1 MRTMKKSRE
10 NSFLLLTCLLERGM
24 SVRVWKWK
32 CERAESKI
40 QPFHKTR
47 IKWGPHAWKLIEN
60 KNQISKQRQTEK
72 YFVCA
77 CAHPLQI
84 DSGIR
89 AIMAMCGV
97 FIYTYAHMHRSRY
110 SAQTGMQTNTHRCQP
125 LPAYTCAITMCILWK
140 SYFKLTAR
148 KFFCAP
154 ASMLVQ
160 FLSSHTHTWSH
171 NIRWHP
177 FILRTVIN
185 RCFDDI
191 NRCCQG

>member
-125 LPAYTCAITMCILWK
+125 LPCVYCENPILNWRRANSFARPRECSFSSFPRTLTLDRIT
-140 SYFKLTAR
+140 S
-148 KFFCAP
+148 
-154 ASMLVQ
+154 
-160 FLSSHTHTWSH
+160 
-171 NIRWHP
+171 
-177 FILRTVIN
+177 
-185 RCFDDI
+185 DDI
-191 NRCCQG
+191 RSFFEPLSIGVLMILIAVVRDNNII